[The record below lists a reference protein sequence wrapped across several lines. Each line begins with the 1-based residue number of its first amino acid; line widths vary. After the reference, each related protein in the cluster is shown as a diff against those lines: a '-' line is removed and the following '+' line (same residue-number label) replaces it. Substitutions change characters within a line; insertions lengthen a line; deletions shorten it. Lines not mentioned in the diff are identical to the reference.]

1 MNDRTGQRAAG
12 YQAREVE
19 AARRVIVELW
29 QILGAYRDAL
39 VLVGGWVPELLLPHA
54 KPPHTGSIDVDL
66 LLNP

>member
-39 VLVGGWVPELLLPHA
+39 VLVGGWVPELLLPHT